1 MWVGLNDAGENG
13 VWRFFNGD
21 KYDGFDESKAAAW
34 YFYSGQG
41 YTEDENCADV
51 YDYSGSGG
59 VVMYDD
65 HCDYLHYGL
74 CEVITQT
81 C

>member
-21 KYDGFDESKAAAW
+21 KYDGFDESKEAAW
-34 YFYSGQG
+34 YWYSGEG
-41 YTEDENCADV
+41 YTEDQKCAVV
-51 YDYSGSGG
+51 YDYGSSDGAG
-59 VVMYDD
+59 MKDLP
-65 HCDYLHYGL
+65 CDYLQYGL
-74 CEVITQT
+74 CEVVTQT